1 MRVLVFGAGAIGSLF
16 GARLAG
22 AGHDVLLVARP
33 AHAAAVRD
41 RGLRVEGRVE
51 GTYRVAAV
59 ERLPHETSTDGVLLT
74 VKSYDV
80 EAAAATIGAQV
91 APPAPLLMLQNGIGI
106 EGAALAALGLAG
118 WPDAPRWVVRGINTV
133 PAQFVRPGVVRQTGE
148 GEVLLGSAEA
158 GAATSAVARF
168 GRLLAGAGIPTKT
181 AGDLPRE
188 VWRKLLVNAA
198 INPVTADHGIVNGRL
213 AKDPW
218 RGQALALL
226 HEALEVARAEGFE
239 FTDAEVE
246 RDLWRVVQKTAEN
259 RSSMLQDVDAGRRT
273 EVDAISGAI
282 LRLGAA
288 SGLRLPATRR
298 VVARFRR
305 RKRRSLPG
313 PTLGGAGARRS
324 LPVPAADRTR
334 G

>member
-1 MRVLVFGAGAIGSLF
+1 MRVLVYGAGAIGSVF
-16 GARLAG
+16 GARLAS

-41 RGLRVEGRVE
+41 RGLRVEGRFE
-51 GTYRVAAV
+51 GTFRVAAI
-59 ERLPHETSTDGVLLT
+59 ERLPPTTSTDAVLLT

-80 EAAAATIGAQV
+80 EAAAATLGAGV
-91 APPAPLLMLQNGIGI
+91 APPAPLLLLQNGLGV
-106 EGAALAALGLAG
+106 EGAAIAALADGG
-118 WPDAPRWVVRGINTV
+118 WPDAARWIVRGINTV
-133 PAQFVRPGVVRQTGE
+133 PAQFVGPGLVRQTGE

-158 GAATSAVARF
+158 GTATRAVARF

-188 VWRKLLVNAA
+188 VWRKLIVNAA
-198 INPVTADHGIVNGRL
+198 INPVTADHGIPNGQL
-213 AKDPW
+213 ARDPW

-226 HEALEVARAEGFE
+226 HEALEVARAEGFD

-273 EVDAISGAI
+273 EIDAISGAVVRLAT
-282 LRLGAA
+282 LR
-288 SGLRLPATRR
+288 GLRVPATRR
-298 VVARFRR
+298 IAARIR
-305 RKRRSLPG
+305 RKGSRVLAGGARAPRSLP
-313 PTLGGAGARRS
+313 A
-324 LPVPAADRTR
+324 PAAPRPPD
-334 G
+334 